1 MALLISPGHCIDGDG
16 TALPQGSAVLVE
28 KGVIQAVGVGLA
40 APGATVLDL
49 PDLALLPGFI
59 DLHDYLSVDPDRPQP
74 MAQMHG
80 TDMALRRAV
89 AARHMALDLAA
100 GVTTLRVMGE
110 GGGLDVTLAREG
122 APGPLLVPCGAPIA
136 APGTHQTGPEGGFAT
151 PDDVAR
157 AVDDRAA
164 GGAVW
169 IKLVPTGGA
178 LGAGPTET
186 PWTRMHVQAAMR
198 RARALGL
205 PVAVAAHGGPI
216 VAIAAE
222 EGAATLEHGAFLDEA
237 ALDAM
242 AANGMA
248 LVATLGRFL
257 HPDGMA
263 RGAAATPVDC
273 ARLAAAR
280 DSIRKW
286 MPSALA
292 RGIAIGL
299 GGDNMHGR
307 QAWDVAALV
316 RLGAEPGL
324 AIAALTGT
332 AARLCRLPDRGFLRA
347 GLRADLVAV
356 AGDPLADPSTLQR
369 VHRVFQG
376 GIG

>member
-1 MALLISPGHCIDGDG
+1 MALLIRPARCIDGDG
-16 TALPQGSAVLVE
+16 TALPPGSGVLVE
-28 KGVIQAVGVGLA
+28 AGVIQAVGRGLSA
-40 APGATVLDL
+40 AEVLDL
-49 PDLALLPGFI
+49 PGATLLPGFI
-59 DLHDYLSVDPDRPQP
+59 DLHDYLSVDPDRPNP

-80 TDMALRRAV
+80 ADMALRRAV
-89 AARHMALDLAA
+89 AARQMAMDLAA

-110 GGGLDVTLAREG
+110 GGGLDVALLRE
-122 APGPLLVPCGAPIA
+122 AAAGPLLVPSGAPIA
-136 APGTHQTGPEGGFAT
+136 APGTHQAGPEGGYAT

-157 AVDDRAA
+157 AVDARAE
-164 GGAVW
+164 GGAAW

-178 LGAGPTET
+178 LGASATET
-186 PWTRMHVQAAMR
+186 PWGRAHIQAAMR

-222 EGAATLEHGAFLDEA
+222 EGAATLEHGAFLDDA

-263 RGAAATPVDC
+263 RGAAATTVER
-273 ARLAAAR
+273 ARLAAAC
-280 DSIRKW
+280 DSIRRW
-286 MPSALA
+286 VPQVLA

-307 QAWDVAALV
+307 QAWDAAALV
-316 RLGAEPGL
+316 QLGADPAR

-332 AARLCRLPDRGFLRA
+332 AARLCRLPDRGFLRP

-356 AGDPLADPSTLQR
+356 AGDPLADPVALQR